1 MSTDFSAEYSKRS
14 DDELLQLKSERHSL
28 ITEAADAL
36 DAELHRR
43 NLTESD
49 RVEHI
54 RFVKK
59 QEQRETK
66 RQRAR
71 GRRWRFGYLKD
82 RLTWVD
88 LLWWLAAVA
97 LISFIYLALP
107 SRDRMGPDWQDAA
120 VIVMLTSVGIAIASR
135 RLLWRK
141 FTFWISL
148 LISSAIH
155 LVVVHA
161 FTQRLGNLNH
171 SQGRG
176 AIVLGLLL
184 FLAVYGSIWLLQRM
198 LYGRKASGNA
208 Q

>member
-1 MSTDFSAEYSKRS
+1 MYTDFSTEYSKRS

-28 ITEAADAL
+28 ITEAAAAL

-43 NLTESD
+43 NLAESD
-49 RVEHI
+49 RVEHQ
-54 RFVKK
+54 RFVKQ
-59 QEQRETK
+59 QEQRERK

-71 GRRWRFGYLKD
+71 GRRWRIGYLRD

-88 LLWWLAAVA
+88 LLWVLAAVA
-97 LISFIYLALP
+97 LISLIYLALP
-107 SRDRMGPDWQDAA
+107 RRDRMGPDWQDAA
-120 VIVMLTSVGIAIASR
+120 VIVMLTSVGVAIASR

-161 FTQRLGNLNH
+161 FTQRLGFRDH
-171 SQGRG
+171 SLGRG
-176 AIVLGLLL
+176 AIFLGFLL
-184 FLAVYGSIWLLQRM
+184 FLAVYGSVELLRQL
-198 LYGRKASGNA
+198 LYGREASGNA